1 MNFLKNPLVRAVLA
15 VAAVVML
22 LYMPTREFLKI
33 TFMLGIPFIF
43 LWGFLVK
50 KRRYSF
56 PWITSLALLLLTAA
70 AYGYLLTQ
78 LPERIEVRKI
88 VSEGGALVAEGK
100 YDEAIKEYRRLEKLG
115 QTEKMKQKIA
125 EAEKEKEAALL
136 LDEVRQLVA
145 RGDIEKAREILNSIP
160 EDTRAA
166 REAVEMKKLLQ
177 EAN

>member
-1 MNFLKNPLVRAVLA
+1 
-15 VAAVVML
+15 
-22 LYMPTREFLKI
+22 
-33 TFMLGIPFIF
+33 
-43 LWGFLVK
+43 
-50 KRRYSF
+50 
-56 PWITSLALLLLTAA
+56 
-70 AYGYLLTQ
+70 
-78 LPERIEVRKI
+78 
-88 VSEGGALVAEGK
+88 LVAEGK